1 MITIKRIHVKNFRSI
16 VDETIELKDFN
27 CFSGRNDSGKSNIL
41 KALNLFFNNQTDF
54 NTPLDFNSDYSKFA
68 KRGQKQAKE
77 ISIVLEIL
85 VPETFIEHGIKIW
98 KKTWRIDGLHSD
110 NMNELFKPASRGIT
124 WLQRMQYQY
133 VPAVKSDDFFKNLLA
148 KLYESMTDTANS
160 ALRDLNDEYSERL
173 ETLTLGLTNQL
184 RQVLGM
190 RSAIQMPSNLSTLFR
205 DMSFSTNDKYVQ
217 GIDLNHRGDGIKAR
231 HIPSILRY
239 LQDNIEKG
247 RPKRSVGGAYIW
259 GFEEPENGV
268 EYLAAFEMAEEFLS
282 YINERQILVTTHS
295 PAFYTQTKSES
306 TACFLVRRENG
317 TSKYLL
323 NSEQI
328 AETMGLMQLVAPFI
342 QAAKDEYIS
351 SAAKGY
357 HSFTDQIRRAMNI
370 MRRSSDKLDVAQV
383 LSVIEQYSVALDML
397 DDYDHECLE
406 KPNGDD
412 AIYIL
417 QYDECKE
424 LISQMR
430 FSAESDLFGNE
441 KDDSFKGSIG
451 NIYQSFGGVDIYP
464 SVQEKAANLLYF
476 ITKNH
481 SFSDGNKRI
490 AAAIFLYFLEQNN
503 LLFDETGDKIIADH
517 TLVAIIVMI
526 AESHPDE
533 KETMIKL
540 IMNFLK

>member
-464 SVQEKAANLLYF
+464 FVQEKAANLLYF